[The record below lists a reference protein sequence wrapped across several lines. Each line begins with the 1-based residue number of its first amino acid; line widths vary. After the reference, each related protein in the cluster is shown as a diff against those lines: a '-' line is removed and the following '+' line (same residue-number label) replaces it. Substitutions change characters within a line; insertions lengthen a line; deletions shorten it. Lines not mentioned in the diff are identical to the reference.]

1 MQFYGEGKID
11 KIWQMQRAAK
21 AASGLLKN
29 NKKGYSE
36 PVSAFQ
42 MDWFCVEFVDNSLW
56 NVW

>member
-36 PVSAFQ
+36 PGVVKQFTR
-42 MDWFCVEFVDNSLW
+42 
-56 NVW
+56 